1 MNIKK
6 RQSSCDSCEF
16 YDWDEEYECYLC
28 TQNLDEDDR
37 QRYLVGNTASCPF
50 YRFHDEYKTVQKQN

>member
-1 MNIKK
+1 MKSHAK
-6 RQSSCDSCEF
+6 QSSCDTCEF
-16 YDWDEEYECYLC
+16 YDWDEEYDCYLC

-37 QRYLVGNTASCPF
+37 QRYLVGQTSSCPF

>member
-1 MNIKK
+1 MKNKI
-6 RQSSCDSCEF
+6 QSSCDSCEF

-37 QRYLVGNTASCPF
+37 LRYLTGHTASCPF